1 MSIAGKLA
9 QNWDTFGALLKS
21 TDDKPI
27 VEESKKDD
35 FWGAYPRESGIL
47 VGGNVLGRLLMELQR
62 ELLGPGQESL
72 RAVDPPG
79 IGDFLL
85 LGREIGT
92 ISARDATFAASQP
105 PAPVELR
112 GAERAPLPFEAE
124 PRDDVGPRTDVL
136 DQDPRIAKYLTREE
150 LLELG
155 KLGVRLSQT
164 GVQLSR
170 ELSRNEFRGLWHL
183 VGALNRRRPRTEDW
197 VNWLVGDWANAVSR
211 VEGEGV
217 AERIISEEQEAYSFS
232 QHILTLSGATLMALQ
247 WTELAVDQCVR
258 LLQDAEGAPPTAD
271 VFSVDDTKRRRTL
284 GQLNRVLQNR
294 QLFIDEFE
302 KRMDR
307 FVTQRNRFAH
317 RALVERL
324 PSALAEHEPRMQAF
338 QEIESFLLD
347 LLREARDVGRVFK
360 GLLAA
365 IGLSVATREK
375 IEAVERLVADW
386 KPELDEFLQVKR

>member
-1 MSIAGKLA
+1 MAPGFSLTVNGIKIRTSEALYQACRFPHLPDVQRLIIAQGSPMAAKMRSKPFRKQSRPDWDKVRVKVMRWCLRVKLA

-35 FWGAYPRESGIL
+35 FWGAYPQESGIL
-47 VGGNVLGRLLMELQR
+47 VGGNVLGRLLMELRR

-105 PAPVELR
+105 PTPVELR
-112 GAERAPLPFEAE
+112 GAQRAPLPFEAE
-124 PRDDVGPRTDVL
+124 HRDDVGPRTDVL

-197 VNWLVGDWANAVSR
+197 VNWLVGDWRMPCRASKVKALPNGSSVRSKRHIPSVST
-211 VEGEGV
+211 
-217 AERIISEEQEAYSFS
+217 S
-232 QHILTLSGATLMALQ
+232 
-247 WTELAVDQCVR
+247 
-258 LLQDAEGAPPTAD
+258 
-271 VFSVDDTKRRRTL
+271 
-284 GQLNRVLQNR
+284 
-294 QLFIDEFE
+294 
-302 KRMDR
+302 
-307 FVTQRNRFAH
+307 
-317 RALVERL
+317 
-324 PSALAEHEPRMQAF
+324 
-338 QEIESFLLD
+338 
-347 LLREARDVGRVFK
+347 
-360 GLLAA
+360 
-365 IGLSVATREK
+365 
-375 IEAVERLVADW
+375 
-386 KPELDEFLQVKR
+386 